1 MGTSERVS
9 VCMEAE
15 ADERIE
21 REAASR
27 SALIVSGCLCAA
39 SLAAGLSFLW
49 LVFGYGMC
57 DPQEG
62 RGYLSVAVVLGLSS
76 VGAAAFLLS
85 RHPRRVDAAVMSKPL
100 LIAAGIACTLATV
113 PLVTNPP
120 VSVSE
125 QAKWALNIVESCSI
139 VWCVFAAARSLAECA
154 TNLRA
159 SLMLHLALVFAF
171 AFNSLVFLDAEGGLG
186 ATVVFC
192 ALPVVAALLLIAAHY
207 VRGGTLSSVADDGG
221 APAREPAASPA
232 DDRTLARFAI
242 GLLAFCAFIAFVRS
256 SNLDLS
262 EFAVYHGAGS
272 SVSIG
277 LLGLFGIAMVLYLV
291 LTRRTGFVAW
301 YYLVGVSGICFCSLV
316 LIVPG
321 HGNHYLAI
329 VRVVE
334 NVSYILFFFSML
346 YAIIAHARRTAGSA
360 SVELLRAFAL
370 IAFGNALGWIA
381 QMGLARIMYDSTA
394 AGMVL
399 LVLSF
404 ALLLYFL
411 VGFPLGEYRRLTG
424 EERPVSMA
432 PSVLVPAVAG
442 VSVPGVAASADEP
455 SEAFGRE
462 QHHHMNF
469 KEAAG
474 RVAKT
479 YGLSPRETDILFM
492 LIKGYSDQRIADETV
507 TSYNT
512 VRSHIRHIYTKSDV
526 HNRDELLDLIAT
538 EQASGE

>member
-1 MGTSERVS
+1 MN
-9 VCMEAE
+9 AE
-15 ADERIE
+15 ADEQAAWE
-21 REAASR
+21 PASR

-57 DPQEG
+57 DPEEG

-76 VGAAAFLLS
+76 VGAASYLLS
-85 RHPRRVDAAVMSKPL
+85 RHPDRVDAAVTSKPIL
-100 LIAAGIACTLATV
+100 LAAGIVCSLATL
-113 PLVTNPP
+113 PLVTNSPIA
-120 VSVSE
+120 VSE
-125 QAKWALNIVESCSI
+125 QAKWLLNIVESCTI
-139 VWCVFAAARSLAECA
+139 VWCVFAAARSLADCA

-171 AFNSLVFLDAEGGLG
+171 AFNSLVFLDVAGGAG
-186 ATVVFC
+186 ATAVFC
-192 ALPVVAALLLIAAHY
+192 ALPVVAVFLLMAAHY
-207 VRGGTLSSVADDGG
+207 VQGG
-221 APAREPAASPA
+221 ALSERANGRAASDESPAAASPAASSPA
-232 DDRTLARFAI
+232 DDRTVARFTV
-242 GLLAFCAFIAFVRS
+242 GLLVFCAFIAFVRS

-262 EFAVYHGAGS
+262 NFALYHGSGS
-272 SVSIG
+272 SVAIG
-277 LLGLFGIAMVLYLV
+277 LLGLFGVAMVLYLM
-291 LTRRTGFVAW
+291 LTRKTGFIAW

-321 HGNHYLAI
+321 HGSHYLAI

-346 YAIIAHARRTAGSA
+346 YAIIAHARRTADSVSA
-360 SVELLRAFAL
+360 ELLRAFAV

-381 QMGLARIMYDSTA
+381 QMGLARIVYDSTSE
-394 AGMVL
+394 GMVL
-399 LVLSF
+399 LALSF

-411 VGFPLGEYRRLTG
+411 VGFPVPLYRQFTG
-424 EERPVSMA
+424 DAEDPAPVAPA
-432 PSVLVPAVAG
+432 PSFAPAMAVAAEA
-442 VSVPGVAASADEP
+442 PVASCAPDAAPESDER
-455 SEAFGRE
+455 A
-462 QHHHMNF
+462 QHHHLNF
-469 KEAAG
+469 KEAAS
-474 RVAKT
+474 RVAET
-479 YGLSPRETDILFM
+479 YGLSPRETEILFM

-538 EQASGE
+538 EQARAE